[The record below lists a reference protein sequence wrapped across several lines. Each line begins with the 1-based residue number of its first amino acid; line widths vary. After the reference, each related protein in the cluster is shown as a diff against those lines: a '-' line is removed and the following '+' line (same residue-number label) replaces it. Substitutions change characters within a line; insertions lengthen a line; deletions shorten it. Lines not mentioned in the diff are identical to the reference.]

1 MDQTREKEVWSRVMA
16 ASANAPMPQARN
28 ASQPKRG
35 TLTGDRLRE
44 LMQDEAQDAHT
55 YRQLAARSQGS
66 VRRTLEQISGDEQNH
81 YRQLGAVSYL
91 ETGRR
96 PVMERPHGAPPGT
109 VAEAL
114 RAQYPK
120 ELEGAETYH
129 RMAETAGP
137 YAAVFHEMGNDE
149 ERHARMIIKLLAEM
163 L

>member
-16 ASANAPMPQARN
+16 ASASAPMPQSRA
-28 ASQPKRG
+28 AAQPKGG
-35 TLTGDRLRE
+35 TLTEDRIRD
-44 LMQDEAQDAHT
+44 LMQDEARDAHT
-55 YRQLAARSQGS
+55 YRQLAARSQGN
-66 VRRTLEQISGDEQNH
+66 VRRQLEQISGDEQNH
-81 YRQLGAVSYL
+81 YRQLGAVGYL

-96 PVMERPHGAPPGT
+96 LTTERPQGAPSGT

-137 YAAVFHEMGNDE
+137 YAAVFHELGNDE
-149 ERHARMIIKLLAEM
+149 ERHARMIIRMLAE
-163 L
+163 LL